1 MEKPLMSRGL
11 LDPATVSKRAY
22 DAITRSDAKRTEG
35 IEVGHCST
43 ETIALGGDDL
53 DRLHFERGKGPH
65 EAMHCVTPISL
76 PRIFAAWRVGDAVSL
91 EGREITRQQVLF
103 GRPAILD
110 LQVADD
116 RIGDVVHIGALLP
129 RLPIEKARPAVDLEE
144 HVPEVRVAMREA
156 LRNFERSLP
165 DGRAH

>member
-1 MEKPLMSRGL
+1 MIRRPPRATRTGPLFPYTTL
-11 LDPATVSKRAY
+11 F
-22 DAITRSDAKRTEG
+22 RSRTEG

-110 LQVADD
+110 LQVD
-116 RIGDVVHIGALLP
+116 RKST
-129 RLPIEKARPAVDLEE
+129 RLNSS
-144 HVPEVRVAMREA
+144 H
-156 LRNFERSLP
+156 
-165 DGRAH
+165 

>member
-22 DAITRSDAKRTEG
+22 DAITRSNAKRTEG

-110 LQVADD
+110 LQVE
-116 RIGDVVHIGALLP
+116 I
-129 RLPIEKARPAVDLEE
+129 
-144 HVPEVRVAMREA
+144 
-156 LRNFERSLP
+156 
-165 DGRAH
+165 GRAHVCTPVNNSHRVCRTLLEKKKTEHKQKH